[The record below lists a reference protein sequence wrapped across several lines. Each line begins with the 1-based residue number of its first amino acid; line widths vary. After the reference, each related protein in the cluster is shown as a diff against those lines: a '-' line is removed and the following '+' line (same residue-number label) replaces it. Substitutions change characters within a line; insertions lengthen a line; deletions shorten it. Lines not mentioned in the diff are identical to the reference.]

1 MRRALHR
8 SVVEEGAPN
17 ERASWGPV
25 VARQA
30 ATRQRVGAEVAAHM
44 AARKAQQIPR
54 ENDLFDDGAPAGMGG
69 RQGQAQPHSN
79 SVDLMP
85 KHVRRRRQQR
95 EQQQQQQQQNQQLTL
110 DASMRPRSPGSPPL
124 LLQLQ
129 MRPGSPPDL
138 SPLQQQLRSGGAS
151 TRRPELHSSELPFS
165 PVGTPTK
172 HLLLDGGRGGGGS
185 GGGYGS
191 GYGGG
196 AASPVAMTT
205 AAAAAAAPASG
216 AELLAA
222 LKQQNATKLPP
233 NQVHPLTTSGFLF
246 LALLY
251 SSSRLTPR
259 TVPTLASLLVLDGAP
274 PLPRHPPPAVHGRA
288 RLLAALPAHRLR
300 ARGRGRRRHGRGQL
314 AGGGPAQGAV
324 SDDLEQVLRRAGEE
338 GGSQGVLGVLACL
351 RAWRACLRVCL
362 FACLAVAA
370 AVVAAACAHA
380 RRLLPVC
387 PSTHV
392 LTRSLTRSLYIDIA
406 R

>member
-1 MRRALHR
+1 
-8 SVVEEGAPN
+8 
-17 ERASWGPV
+17 
-25 VARQA
+25 
-30 ATRQRVGAEVAAHM
+30 M

-95 EQQQQQQQQNQQLTL
+95 EQQQQQQQNQQLTL

-300 ARGRGRRRHGRGQL
+300 ARGRGRRWYGRGQL
-314 AGGGPAQGAV
+314 AGGGLAQGAV

-338 GGSQGVLGVLACL
+338 GGSQGVLGVLGVLACL
-351 RAWRACLRVCL
+351 RAWRAC
-362 FACLAVAA
+362 
-370 AVVAAACAHA
+370 
-380 RRLLPVC
+380 
-387 PSTHV
+387 
-392 LTRSLTRSLYIDIA
+392 
-406 R
+406 